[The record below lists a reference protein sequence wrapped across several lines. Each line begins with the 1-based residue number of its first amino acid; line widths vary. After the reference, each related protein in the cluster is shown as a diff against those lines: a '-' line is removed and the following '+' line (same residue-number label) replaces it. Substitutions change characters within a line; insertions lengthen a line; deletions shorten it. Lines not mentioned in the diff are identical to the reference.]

1 MYHFAENEQILSCPV
16 RNISGT
22 DVGPLLAGDSAY
34 PLTTW
39 LMKPFPDRGRLTPK
53 QRKFNL
59 KFSALRCVVERA
71 FGMLKSRWRIIL
83 KTIEQKTTTLKKTVI
98 AACVLH
104 NICIERGDLHEAN
117 DSDSDD
123 SSDDDSEGRNDT
135 SNNIQDIL
143 KDYVW
148 ENL

>member
-1 MYHFAENEQILSCPV
+1 
-16 RNISGT
+16 
-22 DVGPLLAGDSAY
+22 
-34 PLTTW
+34 
-39 LMKPFPDRGRLTPK
+39 
-53 QRKFNL
+53 
-59 KFSALRCVVERA
+59 
-71 FGMLKSRWRIIL
+71 MLKSQWRIIL

-98 AACVLH
+98 AACVSH

-123 SSDDDSEGRNDT
+123 SSGDDSEGRNET
-135 SNNIQDIL
+135 GNNIRDIL

>member
-1 MYHFAENEQILSCPV
+1 
-16 RNISGT
+16 
-22 DVGPLLAGDSAY
+22 
-34 PLTTW
+34 
-39 LMKPFPDRGRLTPK
+39 MKLFPDRGRLTPK

-98 AACVLH
+98 AAYVLH

-123 SSDDDSEGRNDT
+123 SSDDDSEGRNET
-135 SNNIQDIL
+135 VNNIRDIL